1 MDLLAFFSGV
11 IFMYLIAGIII
22 SHSIC
27 RYATRH
33 GEPDSAFGT
42 LVILLA
48 WPVVML
54 MTGERH

>member
-22 SHSIC
+22 SHSVC
-27 RYATRH
+27 RHATRH

-42 LVILLA
+42 LVIFLA

-54 MTGERH
+54 MAGDCH